1 MKDEENHAPWD
12 LTFHPSAFI
21 LSNLEAM
28 KGVEPLS
35 TGLQDRRS
43 VIQLSY
49 IADRKLVELRGVEP
63 LRPACRAGI
72 IPLDHSPVGMVAEAG
87 FEPAPSRL

>member
-1 MKDEENHAPWD
+1 MKDDRSFKFQVPSFKFESND
-12 LTFHPSAFI
+12 LELETWNLKLI
-21 LSNLEAM
+21 GLEAM

-49 IADRKLVELRGVEP
+49 IATNKFQVPSFRFQISESGVVG
-63 LRPACRAGI
+63 RN
-72 IPLDHSPVGMVAEAG
+72 SP
-87 FEPAPSRL
+87 F